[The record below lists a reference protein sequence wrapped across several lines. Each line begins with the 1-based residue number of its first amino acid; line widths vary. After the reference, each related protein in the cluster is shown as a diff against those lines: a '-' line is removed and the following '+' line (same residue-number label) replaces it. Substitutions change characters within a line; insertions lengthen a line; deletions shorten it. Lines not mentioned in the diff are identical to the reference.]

1 VKSIREWLV
10 DDWQDNRFRLI
21 VETAGACCF
30 ISVYLIMAWFG
41 DNTPI
46 FVVFLFTLS
55 GALLHSI
62 NAYLRKSINLLLL
75 NIIVVCITIFGMAK
89 MLLA

>member
-1 VKSIREWLV
+1 MVN
-10 DDWQDNRFRLI
+10 DWQDHRFRLI
-21 VETAGACCF
+21 VETVGACCF

-41 DNTPI
+41 DDTPVFI
-46 FVVFLFTLS
+46 VFLFTLS

-75 NIIVVCITIFGMAK
+75 NIIVVCITLFGIAK

>member
-1 VKSIREWLV
+1 MI
-10 DDWQDNRFRLI
+10 DDWQGHRFRLI
-21 VETAGACCF
+21 VETVGACCF

-46 FVVFLFTLS
+46 FIVFLFTLS

-75 NIIVVCITIFGMAK
+75 NIIVVCITLFGIAK
-89 MLLA
+89 MFLA